1 MKAKPI
7 TQTIPSEEE
16 EDKVKRRMKSK
27 HTKFISVMNLRS
39 HDGFFRTFADVPL
52 FQGIQ

>member
-52 FQGIQ
+52 FPGIQ